1 MLTLFLQTTTTDNS
15 GKSDPYYVFLLRQ
28 ATTTK
33 NKQTKTK
40 PCCAYLNQLYLGYW
54 EPQMLMCHLSTLYR
68 QHQNLR
74 KAGTNQCLSIPGGRS
89 HGTHVLG
96 LVVLKEENRQWKKE
110 FISLVTGCT
119 VCQVVIKMQL
129 WGLLSLK
136 SMLYPDIIPFMVY
149 AYKRKYR
156 SHASLTLVLL
166 RVFPK
171 HIFWRGLL
179 QPPSR
184 LSIQKVI

>member
-1 MLTLFLQTTTTDNS
+1 MS
-15 GKSDPYYVFLLRQ
+15 FLLRQ

-40 PCCAYLNQLYLGYW
+40 TKTKPCCAYLNQPYLGYW
-54 EPQMLMCHLSTLYR
+54 EPQMLMCHLSILYR

-110 FISLVTGCT
+110 FISLVTCCT
-119 VCQVVIKMQL
+119 VYQVVIKMQL
-129 WGLLSLK
+129 WGFLSLK
-136 SMLYPDIIPFMVY
+136 SMLYPDTIPLMVF
-149 AYKRKYR
+149 AYEWKYR
-156 SHASLTLVLL
+156 SCKFEKDHDVMNYTSLRIL
-166 RVFPK
+166 
-171 HIFWRGLL
+171 
-179 QPPSR
+179 
-184 LSIQKVI
+184 